1 MIRLSGREFETVVD
15 YCNHEDYANAR
26 VVIPKRYKLSGE
38 DIEAIRGSKCI
49 EMIAIDRDGNKTT
62 AGRYDFDYFILDE
75 VVNDG
80 TKFVWRIK
88 DA

>member
-26 VVIPKRYKLSGE
+26 VVIPKRYKLSGK
-38 DIEAIRGSKCI
+38 DIEAIRGSKYI
-49 EMIAIDRDGNKTT
+49 EMIAVDCDGNETT
-62 AGRYDFDYFILDE
+62 VGRYDFDYLIRDE
-75 VVNDG
+75 VVSEG

>member
-38 DIEAIRGSKCI
+38 DIEAIRLTVTETKRPQ
-49 EMIAIDRDGNKTT
+49 EDTT
-62 AGRYDFDYFILDE
+62 SIISSWM
-75 VVNDG
+75 
-80 TKFVWRIK
+80 KS
-88 DA
+88 